1 MKILVRLPNWLGDMV
16 MSAGLL
22 HQLPHF
28 FPGAELSVIAKK
40 GIHDLLSF
48 FPPFH
53 HQFIFSKEEFKG
65 ASGLMAFGKKI
76 KATENFDLFICL
88 PDSFSSALMAFA
100 TGSTHRLGYKKE
112 FRQLLLTHSYHKP
125 RDMHRAMEYLWLV
138 EKYTGLPAQP
148 LDVSLHHNFQKSDHV
163 VVNINSEAESRRLTV
178 HKAVELINTL
188 RASIEERIVLVGA
201 PKEKAFVDGVFQSLT
216 NTADIENRAGATS
229 LKELSGLLASA
240 RLMLS
245 TDSGPAHLAN
255 ALGTQTLVLFGAGN
269 EKHTAPSRQDLLQV
283 IRLGELSCEPCQKN
297 VCIRFGTPQCLERLD
312 TTLIVEKAK
321 RQLADGK
328 KFI

>member
-1 MKILVRLPNWLGDMV
+1 
-16 MSAGLL
+16 
-22 HQLPHF
+22 
-28 FPGAELSVIAKK
+28 
-40 GIHDLLSF
+40 
-48 FPPFH
+48 
-53 HQFIFSKEEFKG
+53 
-65 ASGLMAFGKKI
+65 
-76 KATENFDLFICL
+76 
-88 PDSFSSALMAFA
+88 
-100 TGSTHRLGYKKE
+100 
-112 FRQLLLTHSYHKP
+112 
-125 RDMHRAMEYLWLV
+125 
-138 EKYTGLPAQP
+138 
-148 LDVSLHHNFQKSDHV
+148 

-188 RASIEERIVLVGA
+188 RASIEERIILVGA
-201 PKEKAFVDGVFQSLT
+201 PKEKAFVDGVFHSLT

-312 TTLIVEKAK
+312 TTLIVDNAK